1 MLPRVAR
8 LDVSQL
14 PRVRKLDRVDPEPR
28 WLSADEQAAW
38 RSFLSA
44 VALLNA
50 SVEAQLQHESG
61 LSHADYEIL
70 VRLSEAPH
78 RALRMSELADRT
90 LFSRSRLSHAVGR
103 LERAGLVRR
112 EPFPGDRR
120 GLCAV
125 LTEPGMHTLET
136 AAPGHVETVRRVLFD
151 ALTSEQIE
159 QLTDI
164 AHAVIAAAA
173 PDPLAG

>member
-1 MLPRVAR
+1 MTAP
-8 LDVSQL
+8 DQT
-14 PRVRKLDRVDPEPR
+14 EPR
-28 WLSADEQAAW
+28 WLTDVEQCAW
-38 RSFLSA
+38 RSFIDGTR
-44 VALLNA
+44 ALFDVLDR
-50 SVEAQLQHESG
+50 ELQVDSN
-61 LSHADYEIL
+61 LSHAYFEVL
-70 VRLSEAPH
+70 VPLSEEPGH
-78 RALRMSELADRT
+78 ALRMSELADRT

-125 LTEPGMHTLET
+125 LTEPGMRTLET

>member
-1 MLPRVAR
+1 

-14 PRVRKLDRVDPEPR
+14 RRLRKLDLVDPAPR

-50 SVEAQLQHESG
+50 SVEAQLQHDSG

-70 VRLSEAPH
+70 VRLSEAPN

-103 LERAGLVRR
+103 LERTGLVRR
-112 EPFPGDRR
+112 EPYPDDRR

-125 LTEPGMHTLET
+125 LTEQGFRALGG
-136 AAPGHVETVRRVLFD
+136 AAPGHVETVRRALFD
-151 ALTSEQIE
+151 ALSPEQIE
-159 QLTDI
+159 QLTRI
-164 AHAVIAAAA
+164 TQAVITANNAATS
-173 PDPLAG
+173 PSDAG

>member
-1 MLPRVAR
+1 
-8 LDVSQL
+8 LDVSRL
-14 PRVRKLDRVDPEPR
+14 PKVRKLDRVDPSTP

-38 RSFLSA
+38 RSLLSA
-44 VALLNA
+44 VALLNG
-50 SVEAQLQHESG
+50 SVEAQLQHDSG

-70 VRLSEAPH
+70 VRLSEAPD
-78 RALRMSELADRT
+78 RALRMSDLADRT

-125 LTEPGMHTLET
+125 LTEPGLRTLEA
-136 AAPGHVETVRRVLFD
+136 AAPGHVETVRRALFD
-151 ALTSEQIE
+151 ALSPEQIE
-159 QLTDI
+159 QLTEI
-164 AHAVIAAAA
+164 AHAVIAAA
-173 PDPLAG
+173 PDPRAG